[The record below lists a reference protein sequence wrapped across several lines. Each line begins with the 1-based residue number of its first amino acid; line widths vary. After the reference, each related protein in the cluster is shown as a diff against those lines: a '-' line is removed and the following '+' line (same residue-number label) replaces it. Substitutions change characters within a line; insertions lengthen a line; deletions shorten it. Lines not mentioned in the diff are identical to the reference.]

1 MLICPLL
8 QQTGLVVLPVGFEGK
23 ETCIMKKKTIRV
35 ALWFA
40 TFTKDQLNSFAIL
53 VLVCLKTNPL
63 FPDLPVKYA
72 DLQALVAA
80 YQDKMSAAAQ
90 GGTKDTAAFYE
101 AWDALVAALR
111 QIAAYIQSLGLTNES
126 DVLSSGFD
134 IIIPGKHPQEP
145 LSQPVVGL
153 DNSVTGRLGVDINA
167 VSNARAYHVQ
177 YSNGNGAMA
186 DLGIFPSTRNI
197 VIPGTTPGATYS
209 ARARAVGGSTQYS
222 SWSTTVSI
230 MST

>member
-1 MLICPLL
+1 MLIFGCFNRQALWFCR
-8 QQTGLVVLPVGFEGK
+8 LVFEGK
-23 ETCIMKKKTIRV
+23 ETRIMKKKPIRV

-53 VLVCLKTNPL
+53 VLACLKTNPL
-63 FPDLPVKYA
+63 FPDLPVKIA

-80 YQDKMSAAAQ
+80 YQDKMTAAAQ
-90 GGTKDTAAFYE
+90 GGPIDTAAFYE

-134 IIIPGKHPQEP
+134 IIIPGRHPQEP
-145 LSQPVVGL
+145 LNQPVMGL
-153 DNSVTGRLGVDINA
+153 DNSVTGRLGVDIGAVANA
-167 VSNARAYHVQ
+167 KAYHVQ
-177 YSNGNGAMA
+177 YANGSGAMA

-197 VIPGTTPGATYS
+197 VIPATTPGATYS

-222 SWSTTVSI
+222 SWSAAVSL